1 MEKKIDGKWSRGGER
16 ERERGGERTV
26 IVNFYNIYEKYILEI
41 NVKVNNKFSKII
53 YIIF

>member
-1 MEKKIDGKWSRGGER
+1 MEKKIDGKWSREGER
-16 ERERGGERTV
+16 ETEGGERTV

>member
-1 MEKKIDGKWSRGGER
+1 MEKKIDGKWSREG
-16 ERERGGERTV
+16 ERERGGGVRTV
-26 IVNFYNIYEKYILEI
+26 IVNFYNIYEKYILER